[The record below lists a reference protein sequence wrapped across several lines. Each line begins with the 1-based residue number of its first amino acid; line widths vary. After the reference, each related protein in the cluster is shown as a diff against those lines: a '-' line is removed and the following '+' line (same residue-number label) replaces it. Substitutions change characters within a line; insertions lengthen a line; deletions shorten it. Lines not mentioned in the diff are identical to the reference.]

1 MSVEMDLRL
10 VNREHVISAIDAVER
25 EPIKPGEKFS
35 VVYKGQRFDPKQLLA
50 QAFLFSTG
58 GLADV
63 TTWEGLTYH
72 LFQEKLE
79 VLGFR
84 VVKNPKQIGD
94 DNIPVLVYE
103 VKAPQIVQA
112 NYQKLFSS
120 NRTRFYWNNDKFAKL
135 KSGDCVFIVNAA
147 AKQVHF
153 CYVKNLKITASYD
166 HEKDISSFSHEGEAF
181 EVAGQWETFVCLEL
195 RDSKTVSETWRW
207 KTLGSEEHTYFC
219 GPDVSTGSAKNNIVR
234 ANQLI
239 EVFTAESEAEHQ
251 LQVCYQVLSRLL
263 PKEEK
268 PDEREPAVW
277 FVMQGSTYS
286 EDRGQKYLWAPLID
300 RGGRSQHHWDRLTEV
315 KPGDIIVHNTIGG
328 IKALS
333 KATSVYSLCEDPFGE
348 TSEWRGEGRK
358 IDVQLLCSIN
368 PVIKP
373 GDLRRLKTPLAQS
386 LQGLKSPFNKEGT
399 GNQGYLYDF
408 NWEALAILLNT
419 TNTALPTDVSRWLPE
434 VSLPEVQEENS
445 QNDFFEEAEVPL
457 PTKITQIA
465 ASDWLAHVQKY
476 MSAKGFDYSLSDI
489 ANFYLAMRTKP
500 LVILAGISG
509 TGKTQ
514 IVRQFAKAIGYGDER
529 HCVLIP
535 VRPDWADNTD
545 LVGYR
550 NIQGEFEQQ
559 KLLKVLQDAL
569 AHPDEPFFVIL
580 DEMNLARVEHYFSD
594 FLSVLETRERKGEL
608 INTEAV
614 VDDSTVNRGVP
625 VTIPQNLMIIGTVN
639 MDETTHPFSR
649 KVLDRANAIEMNH
662 IHLPWA
668 TERAEE
674 ANDIEGIYA
683 DSFVAPYLNSI
694 ELSTKQKS
702 DLTPV
707 INLLVRINELLE
719 PAGLH
724 FGYRVRDELA
734 FYIAQHAQLEFGKAN
749 IMTADDA
756 LDYQL
761 MQKVLP
767 RIQGSSMAVLTAILM
782 LLKELS
788 GADIKKDM
796 EFSAVASALK
806 ALEGEPK
813 YPRSIKKLMFMLQRF
828 NDDGFTSFWL

>member
-1 MSVEMDLRL
+1 MPVKVELSFIK
-10 VNREHVISAIDAVER
+10 REHVIAAIDAIAR
-25 EPIKPGEKFS
+25 EPIGPGERFS
-35 VVYKGQRFDPKQLLA
+35 VVFKGQRFDPKKLLA
-50 QAFLFSTG
+50 QAYLFSTG
-58 GLADV
+58 GSADV
-63 TTWEGLTYH
+63 NLWQELTH
-72 LFQEKLE
+72 NEFQEKLE
-79 VLGFR
+79 KLGFR

-94 DNIPVLVYE
+94 DNLPVLIYE

-112 NYQKLFSS
+112 NYHKLFSS
-120 NRTRFYWNNDKFAKL
+120 DRTRFYWNNDKFAKL
-135 KSGDCVFIVNAA
+135 KSGDCVFIVNAG

-153 CYVKNLKITASYD
+153 CYVKNLHIPAKYD
-166 HEKDISSFSHEGEAF
+166 QEKDLSSFNHEGESY
-181 EVAGQWETFVCLEL
+181 EVAGQWEAFVCLEL
-195 RDSKTVSETWRW
+195 RDNKIVAEAWRW
-207 KTLGSEEHTYFC
+207 KTLGSGEHTYFC
-219 GPDVSTGSAKNNIVR
+219 GPDVSAGSAKNNIIR
-234 ANQLI
+234 TNQLI
-239 EVFTAESEAEHQ
+239 EAFTAGSEAEHQ
-251 LQVCYQVLSRLL
+251 LQVCYQVLSSML
-263 PKEEK
+263 PNEEK
-268 PDEREPAVW
+268 SDAREPVVW

-286 EDRGQKYLWAPLID
+286 EEQGKKYLWAPLLD
-300 RGGRSQHHWDRLTEV
+300 KGGRAQKHWDALTEV
-315 KPGDIIVHNTIGG
+315 KPGDIILHNTVGG

-333 KATSVYSLCEDPFGE
+333 KATSVYSLCDDPFGAKN
-348 TSEWRGEGRK
+348 EWRVEGRK
-358 IDVQLLCSIN
+358 LDVQVLFELD
-368 PVIKP
+368 PVITP
-373 GDLRRLKTPLAQS
+373 DDTRRLKVPLANALS
-386 LQGLKSPFNKEGT
+386 GLRGPFNNQGT
-399 GNQGYLYDF
+399 GNQGYLF
-408 NWEALAILLNT
+408 EFSWEALAIILESTRIN
-419 TNTALPTDVSRWLPE
+419 LPEEVSRWLPE
-434 VSLPEVQEENS
+434 ITLPDAIEDNT
-445 QNDFFEEAEVPL
+445 QNDLFSNDEAPL
-457 PTKITQIA
+457 PSKVTVPVT
-465 ASDWLAHVQKY
+465 SDWLGHVQKY
-476 MSAKGFDYSLSDI
+476 MSGKGFDYSLSDI

-514 IVRQFAKAIGYGDER
+514 IVRQFSKAIGYGDER

-594 FLSVLETRERKGEL
+594 FLSILETRERDGEL
-608 INTEAV
+608 IKTSPV
-614 VDDSTVNRGVP
+614 VSDSSVNRGIP
-625 VTIPQNLMIIGTVN
+625 VTIPQNLVIVGTVN

-668 TERAEE
+668 VSQTEEVNE
-674 ANDIEGIYA
+674 IGGVYA

-694 ELSTKQKS
+694 ELSPMQKS
-702 DLTPV
+702 DLNTV

-734 FYIAQHAQLEFGKAN
+734 FYIAQHTLLGFEKAN

-767 RIQGSSMAVLTAILM
+767 RIQGSSMAVLTTILM

-788 GADIKKDM
+788 GATIKKDM
-796 EFSAVASALK
+796 ELSAVDSALADLK
-806 ALEGEPK
+806 DTPK

>member
-1 MSVEMDLRL
+1 MSVKVELSL
-10 VNREHVISAIDAVER
+10 IKREHVIAAIDAIGR
-25 EPIKPGEKFS
+25 EPIGPGERFS
-35 VVYKGQRFDPKQLLA
+35 VVFKGQRFDPKQLLS

-58 GLADV
+58 GPADI
-63 TTWEGLTYH
+63 TLWQELTYSE
-72 LFQEKLE
+72 FQEKLE
-79 VLGFR
+79 TLGFR
-84 VVKNPKQIGD
+84 VVKNPKYVGD
-94 DNIPVLVYE
+94 DNIPVLIYE
-103 VKAPQIVQA
+103 VKRPPVVQA

-120 NRTRFYWNNDKFAKL
+120 DRTRFYWNSDKFAKL
-135 KSGDCVFIVNAA
+135 KAGDVAIIVNVA

-153 CYVKNLKITASYD
+153 CFVKNLNIAAIYD
-166 HEKDISSFSHEGEAF
+166 QEKDTSSFSHEGEAY
-181 EVAGQWETFVCLEL
+181 EVAGSWEAFVCLEL
-195 RDSKTVSETWRW
+195 RDNKVVSDAWRW
-207 KTLGSEEHTYFC
+207 KTLGSGEHTYFC
-219 GPDVSTGSAKNNIVR
+219 GPGVSATSAKNNIER

-239 EVFTAESEAEHQ
+239 EAFTADSEAEHQ
-251 LQVCYQVLSRLL
+251 LQVCYQVLSKML
-263 PKEEK
+263 PDEEK
-268 PDEREPAVW
+268 TDEREPVVW

-286 EDRGQKYLWAPLID
+286 EDQGKKYLWAPLLD
-300 RGGRSQHHWDRLTEV
+300 KGGRAQRHWDALMDVR
-315 KPGDIIVHNTIGG
+315 PGDIILHNTTGG
-328 IKALS
+328 IRALS
-333 KATSVYSLCEDPFGE
+333 KATSVYSHCDDPFGE
-348 TSEWRGEGRK
+348 KSEWRREGRK
-358 IDVQLLCSIN
+358 VDVEVLFELN
-368 PVIKP
+368 PIITP
-373 GDLRRLKTPLAQS
+373 DDTRRLKVS
-386 LQGLKSPFNKEGT
+386 LSKALSGLRGPFNSQGT
-399 GNQGYLYDF
+399 GNQGYLFEF
-408 NWEALAILLNT
+408 NWEALAILLEST
-419 TNTALPTDVSRWLPE
+419 RIKLPEEVSRWLPE
-434 VSLPEVQEENS
+434 LSLPEDKVDREQIGL
-445 QNDFFEEAEVPL
+445 FEEPEIPL
-457 PTKITQIA
+457 PSKITEID
-465 ASDWLAHVQKY
+465 ASDWLSHVQKY

-514 IVRQFAKAIGYGDER
+514 IVRQFAKAIGFGDEF

-594 FLSVLETRERKGEL
+594 FLSVLETRERDGEL
-608 INTEAV
+608 IRTSAV
-614 VDDSTVNRGVP
+614 VDDSSVNRGVP
-625 VTIPQNLMIIGTVN
+625 VTIPQNLVIVGTVN

-668 TERAEE
+668 AAQTEEVNE
-674 ANDIEGIYA
+674 IEGVYA

-694 ELSTKQKS
+694 ELSAKQKS

-707 INLLVRINELLE
+707 INLLVCINKLLE

-734 FYIAQHAQLEFGKAN
+734 FYMAQHTQLGFEKAT

-767 RIQGSSMAVLTAILM
+767 RIQGSSMAVLTTILM

-796 EFSAVASALK
+796 ELSGVDSALMVLK
-806 ALEGEPK
+806 DEPR

-828 NDDGFTSFWL
+828 TDDGFTSFWL